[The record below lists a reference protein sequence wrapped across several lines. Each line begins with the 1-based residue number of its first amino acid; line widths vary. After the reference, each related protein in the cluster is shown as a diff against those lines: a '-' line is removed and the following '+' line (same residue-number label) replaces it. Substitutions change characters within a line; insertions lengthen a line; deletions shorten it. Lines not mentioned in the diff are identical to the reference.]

1 MEKKEKTV
9 GLTRTGMTGGK
20 IMCIGCGS
28 GRVFWQQLRLEDS
41 SRLTVFCFKFKGF
54 LLFLLLSLS
63 LSLFLPFFLSLTK
76 SASCC
81 LFCRQGF
88 CLMLISQ
95 EDVKGRRRK
104 ITIFNLKCTIQ
115 AMRSHCAITNGNA
128 GIKSSIHL

>member
-63 LSLFLPFFLSLTK
+63 LSLSSLLSLFNQVR
-76 SASCC
+76 
-81 LFCRQGF
+81 LVLPLLPPG
-88 CLMLISQ
+88 LLP
-95 EDVKGRRRK
+95 DVDFTRRR
-104 ITIFNLKCTIQ
+104 
-115 AMRSHCAITNGNA
+115 
-128 GIKSSIHL
+128 